1 MRKVLACAALLSAF
15 TAAAHAADLSVDSVK
30 DALPAVPDGPI
41 SWHGVTFYGTIDV
54 GYAYQTNGRPLG
66 YIVSDL
72 EYMPFGLV
80 TRNLTGQSLSTLTA
94 NALEQSKIGL
104 KIEEDIGYGL
114 QAIGKLDTGFDPM
127 TGELSDGCK
136 SVLVNSGIPYA
147 RQTSNS
153 DSARCGQA
161 FNNVAY
167 GGLSSPL
174 FGTLTVG
181 RQQSLQLETLGAYD
195 PMSLSYAF
203 SVLGYSGAAAGMGS
217 TQATRWDDSVKYIFT
232 YGPFHAAGMYTN
244 GGSDT
249 GMFGNAYGANVGF
262 TYRGFSLD
270 GVWTQEHGVVNLQS
284 AANNA
289 FLSQTLAVNIS
300 DNEGWTV
307 AGKYTYEFGSGGLK
321 DEGSCGGL
329 KDAPCAPPAKLTFFA
344 GYTHTDQSNPHDP
357 VSYGDTQ
364 GGYPITIPPANN
376 AFTTDKI
383 FQFYWAGAKYELP
396 SGWSFTGAYYHIDQN
411 SYVANDVACTAG
423 GASRTQCA
431 GAFDQG
437 AFLVDY
443 AFNKHLDVYAGV
455 TYAVANDGLAAGFS
469 GAPGTTNTCGAF
481 RNGPLPHDWNGNQC
495 RYFRLC
501 NRRPPEVLEF
511 RG

>member
-1 MRKVLACAALLSAF
+1 MRKVLVCAAVLAGL
-15 TAAAHAADLSVDSVK
+15 TAVAHAADLSVDSVK

-41 SWHGVTFYGTIDV
+41 TWHGVTFYGTIDV

-80 TRNLTGQSLSTLTA
+80 SRNLTGQSLSTLTA

-114 QAIGKLDTGFDPM
+114 QTIGKLDTGFDPM

-136 SVLVNSGIPYA
+136 SVLVNSGRPYA
-147 RQTSNS
+147 QQNSNS

-174 FGTLTVG
+174 FGVLTVG

-203 SVLGYSGAAAGMGS
+203 SVLGFSGAAAGMGS
-217 TQATRWDDSVKYIFT
+217 TQGSRWDDSVKYIFT
-232 YGPFHAAGMYTN
+232 YGPFHAAGMYAD

-262 TYRGFSLD
+262 TYRGFSVD
-270 GVWTQEHGVVNLQS
+270 GVWTQEHGVVNLQN
-284 AANNA
+284 AANNLP
-289 FLSQTLAVNIS
+289 LSQTLGVNIS

-307 AGKYTYEFGSGGLK
+307 AGKYSFEFGGDFLGGSLK
-321 DEGSCGGL
+321 DSRSCGGL
-329 KDAPCAPPAKLTFFA
+329 KDAACPTPSKLTFFA

-357 VSYGDTQ
+357 VYYGDTQ
-364 GGYPITIPPANN
+364 GGYPITVSAGPSPSLSPDNN
-376 AFTTDKI
+376 AFTTDRI
-383 FQFYWAGAKYELP
+383 YQFFWTGAKYELP
-396 SGWSFTGAYYHIDQN
+396 SGWSFTAAYYHIDQN
-411 SYVANDVACTAG
+411 SYKADNKACPSG
-423 GASRTQCA
+423 GASAIQCA
-431 GAFDQG
+431 GTFNQG
-437 AFLVDY
+437 AFLIDF
-443 AFNKHLDVYAGV
+443 AFNKHLDVYGGV
-455 TYAVANDGLAAGFS
+455 TYARSDDGLASGFQGNPAVKAGFGVS
-469 GAPGTTNTCGAF
+469 GTGTSVDSFDFVTGV
-481 RNGPLPHDWNGNQC
+481 
-495 RYFRLC
+495 RL
-501 NRRPPEVLEF
+501 RF
-511 RG
+511 

>member
-1 MRKVLACAALLSAF
+1 MLAGFAG
-15 TAAAHAADLSVDSVK
+15 AAHAADLGVDSVK

-41 SWHGVTFYGTIDV
+41 TWHGVTFYGTIDV

-80 TRNLTGQSLSTLTA
+80 TRNLTGTPISTLTA

-114 QAIGKLDTGFDPM
+114 QAVGRLDTGFDPM
-127 TGELSDGCK
+127 TGELDDGCK

-147 RQTSNS
+147 KQTSNS

-174 FGTLTVG
+174 YGTLTIG
-181 RQQSLQLETLGAYD
+181 RQFSLQLDTLGTYD
-195 PMSLSYAF
+195 PMALSYAF
-203 SVLGYSGAAAGMGS
+203 SVLGYSGAAGGMGS
-217 TQATRWDDSVKYIFT
+217 TQATRWDDSVKYVFT
-232 YGPFHAAGMYTN
+232 YGPFHVAGMYTN

-249 GMFGNAYGANVGF
+249 GIFGDAYGANVGF
-262 TYRGFSLD
+262 TYRGFSID
-270 GVWTQEHGVVNLQS
+270 GVWEQEHGVVNLQS

-307 AGKYTYEFGSGGLK
+307 AGKYTFEFGNGGFK
-321 DEGSCGGL
+321 DGGSCGGL
-329 KDAPCAPPAKLTFFA
+329 KDSACPPPSKLTFFA

-357 VSYGDTQ
+357 VHYGDTQ
-364 GGYPITIPPANN
+364 GGYPITLPPNNN

-383 FQFYWAGAKYELP
+383 FQFYWTGAKYELP
-396 SGWSFTGAYYHIDQN
+396 SGWSFTGAYYHVDQN
-411 SYVANDVACTAG
+411 SYEAAGVACPAG
-423 GASRTQCA
+423 GASASQCA
-431 GAFDQG
+431 GSFNQG
-437 AFLVDY
+437 AFLIDY
-443 AFNKHLDVYAGV
+443 AFNKHLDIYGGV
-455 TYAVANDGLAAGFS
+455 TYAKADDGLASGFQGNPAVKAGFGTS
-469 GAPGTTNTCGAF
+469 GTGTSVDTFDFVTGM
-481 RNGPLPHDWNGNQC
+481 
-495 RYFRLC
+495 RL
-501 NRRPPEVLEF
+501 RF
-511 RG
+511 